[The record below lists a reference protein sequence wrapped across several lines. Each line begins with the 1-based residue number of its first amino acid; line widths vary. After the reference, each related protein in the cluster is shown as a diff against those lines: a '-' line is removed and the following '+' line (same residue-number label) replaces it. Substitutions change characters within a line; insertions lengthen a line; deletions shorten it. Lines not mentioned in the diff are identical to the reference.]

1 MHPRTFYALAALGL
15 SALAAGT
22 TLAGRGLDWLA
33 NRYDER
39 IETP

>member
-1 MHPRTFYALAALGL
+1 MSARTAYALAALGL
-15 SALAAGT
+15 SALAAWA

-33 NRYDER
+33 ARYDER